1 MSDRRG
7 ARDGLL
13 EQVVVT
19 LAGVA
24 DLAASLAARG
34 VTRVRGPV
42 EEVIQRSDLRELA
55 RDGHNDLKARGELA
69 LERRLPREDDPH
81 LEVLARKAAAR

>member
-7 ARDGLL
+7 DREGLM

-24 DLAASLAARG
+24 DLAASLA
-34 VTRVRGPV
+34 VRGLARAREPV
-42 EEVIQRSDLRELA
+42 EEVVQRSDLRELA
-55 RDGHNDLKARGELA
+55 RDGHKDLKARGELA
-69 LERRLPREDDPH
+69 LGRHLRRDDVPH
-81 LEVLARKAAAR
+81 LEILARKADAR